1 MEKTIILIMVGKRRE
16 SAVKVQQI
24 LTNYGCSIKTRLGI
38 HDGVLDRCSEQGF
51 LMIEFVGEQN
61 EKNAIMEELKKV
73 ENVSSELVTLKL

>member
-16 SAVKVQQI
+16 SAVTVQQI
-24 LTNYGCSIKTRLGI
+24 LTKYGCNIKTRLGI

-61 EKNAIMEELKKV
+61 EKTGIMDELKKV
-73 ENVSSELVTLKL
+73 ENVSAELVTLKL

>member
-16 SAVKVQQI
+16 SAVEVQKI
-24 LTNYGCSIKTRLGI
+24 LTDYGCNIKTRLGI

-51 LMIEFVGEQN
+51 LMIEFVGGQSD
-61 EKNAIMEELKKV
+61 KTGIMEELEKV

>member
-61 EKNAIMEELKKV
+61 EKNAIMDELKKV
-73 ENVSSELVTLKL
+73 DNVSSELVTLKL